1 MKLMILESGTKAK
14 TVKKYLG
21 KDWIVEACNGHVQD
35 LPTRKSGKQ
44 GSKAMWASDGST
56 LPDPPWEWT
65 DRAEGIISGIIRKAN
80 SKGVEEVYIATDPDR
95 EGEFI
100 AWRLSIIFSE
110 FPIVRR
116 VTFNEI
122 TKLAVE
128 EAVANHKDVDSNLV
142 DAAKV
147 RRFMD
152 RLVGYRCSKF
162 ARSWNLKSM
171 GRVQTPTLGYIVERE
186 LEREAHVPIPFH
198 SVRATSDGY
207 NFKVRFHEKEEEG
220 AWFDDDGKHF
230 PDRTFDGEHAEAVHR
245 AIADSGIL
253 RVVSIRDGKNRR
265 KPPAPFT
272 TDTLLQAASSSL
284 GWSMGKT
291 SKIASDLYQAGHIT
305 YIRTDSTRTSESA
318 RNAVKEL
325 IKEKYGEDFLG
336 PGSLGA
342 DAKKGS
348 SNVQDAHEAIRPTSP
363 ASEEVDGVEADHKR
377 LYRLVWSRF
386 ASSQMSD
393 SIRERRDL
401 RASVDGIEQELA
413 GTASWLVHSGWEEAS
428 SEFLPDP
435 RRSQPKFDLQVGS
448 EWKLDEGD
456 ENPLLT
462 IDETK
467 PPRRFSE
474 SSIVKQMKTA
484 GIGRPST
491 YVSIVQRIQDRGYVE
506 NDSGS
511 LVPTV
516 SGRVLWLDV
525 APIYGSKAG
534 GMEILSASF
543 TSKMEASLD
552 GIEMGT
558 TDAVSIWEDF
568 SGDFKEA
575 HNKAIEY
582 RRRTPT
588 PKQKSFIESRITGLD
603 EDVVKSLLGD
613 REIESLSGEE
623 ASELIGTLTELSKT
637 NGGPPASEKQMS
649 YLMSLIEKSGMSVSD
664 ALSLVGVSDLSELSG
679 GREGTASELIGK
691 MRDSNSSMPATEPQ
705 MELIRNMSEQLGISM
720 ADTLAIADLATEEE
734 VTKSEA
740 SDLIS
745 KLKGMRRKQGKGNR
759 K

>member
-1 MKLMILESGTKAK
+1 MKLMILESGAKAK

-21 KDWIVEACNGHVQD
+21 KDWIVEACNGHIQD

-44 GSKAMWASDGST
+44 GSKAMWASDGDS

-65 DRAEGIISGIIRKAN
+65 DRAEGIVSGIIRKAN

-100 AWRLSIIFSE
+100 AWRLSIIFSD

-122 TKLAVE
+122 TKSAVE
-128 EAVANHKDVDSNLV
+128 EAVANHKEVDSDLV

-152 RLVGYRCSKF
+152 RLVGYRGSKF

-171 GRVQTPTLGYIVERE
+171 GRVQTPTLGFIVDRE

-198 SVRATSDGY
+198 SVRASSDGF
-207 NFKVRFHEKEEEG
+207 NFKVRFHEKEDEG

-230 PDRTFDGEHAEAVHR
+230 PDRTFDGNLAETAYR
-245 AIADSGIL
+245 AIADSGVMK
-253 RVVSIRDGKNRR
+253 VVSVKEGKNRR

-318 RNAVKEL
+318 RVAVREL
-325 IKEKYGEDFLG
+325 IREKYGENFIG

-342 DAKKGS
+342 DAKNGS
-348 SNVQDAHEAIRPTSP
+348 QNVQDAHEAIRPTAP
-363 ASEEVDGVEADHKR
+363 EIEEIGGLEGDFGR
-377 LYRLVWSRF
+377 LYRLIWSRF

-401 RASVDGIEQELA
+401 RTSVDGIERELA

-428 SEFLPDP
+428 SEFLKEP
-435 RRSQPKFDLQVGS
+435 RVSQPKFDLGVGS
-448 EWKLDEGD
+448 EWLLDDAED
-456 ENPLLT
+456 NPQLT

-474 SSIVKQMKTA
+474 SSIVKQMKSE

-491 YVSIVQRIQDRGYVE
+491 YVSIVQRIQDRGYVQ
-506 NDSGS
+506 NDGGS
-511 LVPTV
+511 LVPTE

-534 GMEILSASF
+534 GMEILSSSF
-543 TSKMEASLD
+543 TSEMEASLD
-552 GIEMGT
+552 GIEMGAAN
-558 TDAVSIWEDF
+558 AVSIWESF
-568 SGDFKEA
+568 SVDFKEA

-588 PKQKSFIESRITGLD
+588 PKQISFIESRIVGLD
-603 EDVVKSLLGD
+603 EETVKSLLGD
-613 REIESLSGEE
+613 KPVESLSGEE

-637 NGGPPASEKQMS
+637 NGGPPASEKQVS
-649 YLMSLIEKSGMSVSD
+649 YIFSLIEKSGMTDSD
-664 ALSLVGVSDLSELSG
+664 ALSLVGVNDLSELTG
-679 GREGTASELIGK
+679 GREGSASELIG
-691 MRDSNSSMPATEPQ
+691 MLRDSNSSMPATEPQ
-705 MELIRNMSEQLGISM
+705 MKLIRELSEQLGISM
-720 ADTLAIADLATEEE
+720 SDALAIGELATEED
-734 VTKSEA
+734 VTKSEG
-740 SDLIS
+740 SDLIV
-745 KLKGMRRKQGKGNR
+745 KLKAMRRKKGKGNR